1 MGDWRPD
8 AEETIPAP
16 DKKVGARKESQVFLW
31 TVPARVAGE
40 WTLDLTADGKTRRM
54 RLSLV
59 QQYQFVSGSVGLPGR
74 AVSLEG
80 RLRGDELE
88 LVLPA
93 GVAGREA
100 VRLTGRVSGN
110 SAGGRA
116 GRAQGSEGSWS
127 AQR

>member
-1 MGDWRPD
+1 
-8 AEETIPAP
+8 
-16 DKKVGARKESQVFLW
+16 
-31 TVPARVAGE
+31 
-40 WTLDLTADGKTRRM
+40 M